1 MDYRQTIAI
10 IGAGSYLGR
19 LLAAGTASMFRLL
32 LMDEDLQQLTDLRNK
47 ILFEN
52 NGAEI
57 EVLNC
62 CKDASWEADL
72 ILVALETSHLG
83 NVPVDMKEV
92 ATCKTVIHFRMERN
106 ESKLLEK
113 ALPYSKLVSVTVS
126 KTPPDNAIRG
136 DIYTASIEGTDEPSL
151 KIANEISEACGFK
164 TSLPYMNKR

>member
-19 LLAAGTASMFRLL
+19 LLTAGTASMFRLL
-32 LMDEDLQQLTDLRNK
+32 LMDENLQQLTALRNK

-72 ILVALETSHLG
+72 ILVALETNHLG
-83 NVPVDMKEV
+83 TAPLDMKEV
-92 ATCKTVIHFRMERN
+92 ATCKTVIHFRMECN
-106 ESKLLEK
+106 ESNLLEE

-126 KTPPDNAIRG
+126 PTPADNATRG
-136 DIYTASIEGTDEPSL
+136 NIFTASIESTDEPSL
-151 KIANEISEACGFK
+151 QIAKEISEACGFK